1 MPASTCARTSDR
13 TMQPTARQLG
23 QLKVAVFLLALLPLG
38 RLGLA
43 AWQGDFG
50 PNPVEFIQ
58 RWTGTWTINFLMLT
72 LCITPLRGL
81 TQWHW
86 LPRLRR
92 MLGLFTFFYGTLHF
106 LAFIGFD
113 HAFAVDAI
121 ARDVLK
127 RPFVTVGFAAY
138 ALMLPL
144 ALTSNA
150 FAIRRLGGRRWQE
163 LHRSIYLI
171 SILGV
176 LHYFWLV
183 KATALLWPIG
193 YAIVL
198 TFLLGWRLRERQRK
212 AIPASRTAAAK
223 PVQFFRQ
230 RPE

>member
-1 MPASTCARTSDR
+1 
-13 TMQPTARQLG
+13 MQLNNQQLG
-23 QLKVAVFLLALLPLG
+23 LLKALLFCLSLLPLG
-38 RLGLA
+38 RLAFA
-43 AWQGDFG
+43 AYQNDFG

-58 RWTGTWTINFLMLT
+58 RWTGIWTINFLMLT
-72 LCITPLRGL
+72 LCITPLRGI

-86 LPRLRR
+86 LTRLRR
-92 MLGLFTFFYGTLHF
+92 MLGLFTFFYGMLHF
-106 LAFIGFD
+106 LSFIGFD
-113 HAFAVDAI
+113 HEFAVDAI

-127 RPFVTVGFAAY
+127 RPFVTVGFAALL
-138 ALMLPL
+138 LMLPL

-150 FAIRRLGGRRWQE
+150 YAIRKMGGRAWQE

-198 TFLLGWRLRERQRK
+198 GILLGWRINERRRK
-212 AIPASRTAAAK
+212 AIPVQKTTDAK
-223 PVQFFRQ
+223 PLRFFKQ
-230 RPE
+230 KPD

>member
-1 MPASTCARTSDR
+1 
-13 TMQPTARQLG
+13 MQPDLRRLG
-23 QLKVAVFLLALLPLG
+23 QIKLALFVLSLLPLG

-43 AWQGDFG
+43 AWQDDFG

-58 RWTGTWTINFLMLT
+58 RWTGTWSINFLMLT
-72 LCITPLRGL
+72 LCITPLRGI

-86 LPRLRR
+86 LTRLRR
-92 MLGLFTFFYGTLHF
+92 MLGLFAFFYATLHF

-113 HAFAVDAI
+113 HGFAIDAI

-138 ALMLPL
+138 VLMLPL
-144 ALTSNA
+144 AITSNA
-150 FAIRRLGGRRWQE
+150 PAIRYLGGRRWQE
-163 LHRSIYLI
+163 LHRSVYLI
-171 SILGV
+171 GILGV

-193 YAIVL
+193 YAIAL
-198 TFLLGWRLRERQRK
+198 AWLLGWRIHDRRRRAVPVGQASSTKPLR
-212 AIPASRTAAAK
+212 
-223 PVQFFRQ
+223 FFRQ

>member
-1 MPASTCARTSDR
+1 MPINNQQIAY
-13 TMQPTARQLG
+13 
-23 QLKVAVFLLALLPLG
+23 LKAVLFCLALLPLA

-43 AWQGDFG
+43 AYQDDFG
-50 PNPVEFIQ
+50 ANPVEFIQ
-58 RWTGTWTINFLMLT
+58 RWTGTWTINFLLLT

-86 LPRLRR
+86 LIRLRR
-92 MLGLFTFFYGTLHF
+92 MLGLFTFFYATLHF
-106 LAFIGFD
+106 LSFIGFD
-113 HAFAVDAI
+113 HDFAVDAM

-127 RPFVTVGFAAY
+127 RPFVTVGFAAFV
-138 ALMLPL
+138 LMLPL

-150 FAIRRLGGRRWQE
+150 LAIRKMGGRAWQE
-163 LHRSIYLI
+163 LHRNIYLI

-193 YAIVL
+193 YAILL
-198 TFLLGWRLRERQRK
+198 TFLLGWRIREQQRK
-212 AIPASRTAAAK
+212 AIAVPQKPAAK
-223 PVQFFRQ
+223 PLRFFKQ